1 MPCSNI
7 RASRNVRLF
16 KPPTKLSP
24 AASSLTAS
32 VIWAKWTR
40 RKDTSLWLFL
50 VQPLRASGEIHVRD
64 GRERQGARHFTGR
77 AHQRKE
83 GGQTDL
89 GPPTFDEFYAIVA
102 DVRQQKWDAEAQA
115 TAPSSWSLWASLARA
130 KPK

>member
-40 RKDTSLWLFL
+40 RKDASLWLFL
-50 VQPLRASGEIHVRD
+50 VQPLSASGETMFEMAVNDKALAISPA
-64 GRERQGARHFTGR
+64 ERIKG
-77 AHQRKE
+77 KK
-83 GGQTDL
+83 
-89 GPPTFDEFYAIVA
+89 V
-102 DVRQQKWDAEAQA
+102 V
-115 TAPSSWSLWASLARA
+115 
-130 KPK
+130 KPIWVPHLR